1 MGGKYVVGGHG
12 IVRDAM
18 EAESLG
24 DDFGK
29 QGVVWAPI
37 PETIAA
43 EHGVLLWTDV
53 WGGHCSDG
61 MPSQQRRR
69 R

>member
-1 MGGKYVVGGHG
+1 MGGKYVVDGHR

-24 DDFGK
+24 DDFGT

-43 EHGVLLWTDV
+43 DLRLHLEAESL
-53 WGGHCSDG
+53 DG
-61 MPSQQRRR
+61 ADL
-69 R
+69 